1 MAKLRSGRAIAS
13 ALCCLLPGCVVAA
26 AAAGAAVYGALSY
39 HENEAWM
46 DFHTDLPKV
55 WTAMLD
61 SLQENGYPP
70 DRRKQPGV
78 NEGEI
83 TAGEATVKVER
94 NPGFTRVKVRVGTF
108 DSEENRRH
116 AGLILEGMKKRLAPR
131 SVAPGGAT

>member
-1 MAKLRSGRAIAS
+1 MVQLRSGRAIAG
-13 ALCCLLPGCVVAA
+13 ALCCLLPAGCFVAA

-70 DRRKQPGV
+70 DRTRKPGP

-83 TAGEATVKVER
+83 QAGEANVKVER
-94 NPGFTRVKVRVGTF
+94 NPGDFTRVKVRVGTF
-108 DSEENRRH
+108 DNEENRRH
-116 AGLILEGMKKRLAPR
+116 AGLILEGMKKRLAP
-131 SVAPGGAT
+131 